1 MFEMVIYFFRGINNE
16 KMEEIE
22 VIKGT
27 SPQDCE
33 QKAIEKYGS
42 KRFDLFC
49 EKPVFK

>member
-1 MFEMVIYFFRGINNE
+1 MFEMKVFYFRGE

-33 QKAIEKYGS
+33 QKAIEKYGE